1 MTLKTLIGGPKLQH
15 LLVLLQRA
23 MHHPG
28 AIAEFGVYHG
38 GTLKIM
44 AETYPDR
51 LAFGFDT
58 FEGLP
63 IEKWNKDEPH
73 NPGDFR
79 DCDFAAL
86 SAQMPPNVQLRRGLF
101 PDSAAGVDVPIAFA
115 HVDFDFHASTAD
127 AIRWLKRHMVPG
139 GIAVFDDYEWPHCP
153 GVKRAIVE
161 TGIPIQKSMLHQVF
175 WVHE

>member
-1 MTLKTLIGGPKLQH
+1 VLKTLIGGPKLEH

-23 MHHPG
+23 VHHEG
-28 AIAEFGVYHG
+28 AIVEFGVYHG

-51 LAFGFDT
+51 MCYGFDT
-58 FEGLP
+58 WDGLP
-63 IEKWNKDEPH
+63 VEKWNKDEPH

-79 DCDFAAL
+79 DCDFEAMRAE
-86 SAQMPPNVQLRRGLF
+86 MPPNVQLCRGLF
-101 PDSAAGVDVPIAFA
+101 PDSARGLDIRVAFA

-127 AIRWLKRHMVPG
+127 AIKWLRQHMVPG
-139 GIAVFDDYEWPHCP
+139 GIAVFDDYQWAHCP

-161 TGIPIQKSMLHQVF
+161 AGVPIQKSTLHQVF
-175 WVHE
+175 WENE